1 MNRLERTWQDYTV
14 SRARSWADRDLGLKI
29 SPKSHDLSSEGFG
42 AAVQLETSY
51 RRLPEFRPLSS
62 SSPYLFSPP
71 IDFPVD
77 DELLD
82 RYRFEALTRQD
93 EIFCEVL
100 GYALRY
106 RRGDSAKRTYAYEA
120 LIDDLLTKDLFSID
134 EELRSSRAIDLD
146 ILARPILSL
155 RLLPRR
161 VALDLN
167 NRISSLPISTG
178 RDATLR
184 VYCKRAIPGRFSS
197 LKTYQPVPATTLCEK
212 LHEERE
218 TLLAMFHPLAEL

>member
-1 MNRLERTWQDYTV
+1 MNRLERTWQEDTV
-14 SRARSWADRDLGLKI
+14 SRARTWADRDLGPKI
-29 SPKSHDLSSEGFG
+29 PINRHDLSSEGFG
-42 AAVQLETSY
+42 APDPSAQSF
-51 RRLPEFRPLSS
+51 RRLPEFRHLSS

-82 RYRFEALTRQD
+82 SYRFEALALQD

-100 GYALRY
+100 GFALRY
-106 RRGDSAKRTYAYEA
+106 RRGDSAKRTYAYEM
-120 LIDDLLTKDLFSID
+120 LIDDLMEKDLFSIE
-134 EELRSSRAIDLD
+134 EELRISRAIDLD
-146 ILARPILSL
+146 ILARPILCL

-161 VALDLN
+161 VALALN
-167 NRISSLPISTG
+167 NRISELPISSG

-184 VYCKRAIPGRFSS
+184 VYCKRAVPGRFAS
-197 LKTYQPVPATTLCEK
+197 LRPTKPIPATTLSEK
-212 LHEERE
+212 LHDQRE